1 MRRAMRYHLSS
12 VILLLLAGASAATAA
27 DRTVG
32 SGKTYAN
39 IQDAYTAAS
48 SGDTITVDDGTYA
61 ENGTGGLLLLNAD
74 KNITIRSASQTASGV
89 VIKAASST
97 NSVILHSN
105 GNVTLQNVTIDGT
118 GLTSAT
124 FGALHSNASGDD
136 LTCTGVVWQN
146 VPVASTCF
154 YNITGS
160 NGTVTFT
167 GCTIAGGFIG
177 VQLHATTTAVIIDSS
192 SITPAGTEDAVR
204 VNTLSTIGTLTIR
217 NGSVLTAPTRAA
229 LYVDKSVTTINIT
242 DSTLTGG
249 TAANADAIHIHTGDT
264 VTTLNISGSTVTARG
279 ASGTVGALE
288 IGGTITTLKITASST
303 LAGGATGVG
312 LLGYDGTNYGA
323 GTWLKVR
330 DSTITSGD
338 QNAVYL
344 QRAYNQ
350 IDFRDSTFTAG
361 DSAAAVVV
369 FGTDPADTDADNA
382 SPLGNIH
389 FWGNTVTKTGASGHC
404 ALFGNGCGYGSV
416 VGNTFTGGDWG
427 LVVKGSRLFIQG
439 NEVYTSAAT
448 PAMTLAGAQNCWAAG
463 NTIVNGGGTGLHIGN
478 DARTTTP
485 PSALYNVVSNNI
497 VQATGGVPLVTDA
510 GEYDDC
516 VLDYNLYYRTDSGN
530 LGTISGTG
538 CPDLAAIQARWL
550 ALYAAEGYGLND
562 AHSVSVDPLLVYPAG
577 GVFAITSNS
586 PAIGAAYGGGTL
598 GAWQFPGYDYHWID
612 GAKRRGTR
620 REN

>member
-32 SGKTYAN
+32 SGKTYAT

-48 SGDTITVDDGTYA
+48 SNDTITVDDGTYA
-61 ENGTGGLLLLNAD
+61 ENGAGGSLVLNAD
-74 KNITIRSASQTASGV
+74 KNVTIRSSSGNAAGV
-89 VIKAASST
+89 IIKAASST
-97 NSVILHSN
+97 ATVVSHTN
-105 GNVTLQNVTIDGT
+105 GNITLENVTVD
-118 GLTSAT
+118 AT
-124 FGALHSNASGDD
+124 NLSNNNFGALFSNASGDNI
-136 LTCTGVVWQN
+136 TCTGVVFSN
-146 VPVASTCF
+146 VATSTQAVMT
-154 YNITGS
+154 IAGT
-160 NGTVTFT
+160 NGTLTFT
-167 GCTIAGGFIG
+167 GCTIPTGKIAMRILAGF
-177 VQLHATTTAVIIDSS
+177 TTLIIDSS
-192 SITPAGTEDAVR
+192 TVTCTGAFDALLLGATGTTV
-204 VNTLSTIGTLTIR
+204 TIR
-217 NGSVLTAPTRAA
+217 NGSTITAGTRAGIWIGPGTI
-229 LYVDKSVTTINIT
+229 TTLNVT
-242 DSTLTGG
+242 DSTVTGG
-249 TAANADAIHIHTGDT
+249 TAANADAIHLDTGGT

-288 IGGTITTLKITASST
+288 IGGTVTTLKITASST